1 MTEPRAQP
9 YKPSPWATGFVTV
22 TTLLILYAILLPWLS
37 GARVGHRP
45 QAISHLKQIGLGL
58 VLYAGDFDDRLPDA
72 DKWMDAINP
81 YIVNERRLVDPTL
94 KEPKPGQYGFA
105 FYLHLSRVDIETVAD
120 HDQVPL
126 AFQSSD
132 LRRNAA
138 GDLSLL
144 PKPPRSDDMNA
155 VVFLDTH
162 VKRIPPEW
170 PTAPIVVEI
179 YIPLGRVD

>member
-1 MTEPRAQP
+1 MSESVPKR
-9 YKPSPWATGFVTV
+9 KVSWATVIV
-22 TTLLILYAILLPWLS
+22 VLLVLVLIIAAILYPIFSAAYVS
-37 GARVGHRP
+37 EKRP
-45 QAISHLKQIGLGL
+45 VISYMKQIGLGL
-58 VLYAGDFDDRLPDA
+58 VMYAGDFDDRLPDA

-105 FYLHLSRVDIETVAD
+105 FYLPLSRIDSEKVLN

-162 VKRIPPEW
+162 VKRMPPEW

-179 YIPLGRVD
+179 SIPLGRVD